1 MKLQNYVDN
10 GFKELFF
17 HLPTDERPEY
27 NGVQLINSAVI
38 LRYIQQLLRNDLRH
52 APFTF
57 VGSEQRVMEDV
68 EIQTPK
74 GAIRSRMGGIID
86 RMDSKDNVLR
96 IVDYKTGGKADTPP
110 SVESLFTPGPKRS
123 NYVFQ
128 TFLYAAI
135 VCRKLRER
143 NDDRKVAPALLYIH
157 RAAAEDYSP
166 VVQLKESYNK
176 TTPVEDFSLL
186 EEEFRTRLQALL
198 EEIFN
203 PDLSFSQTEEEDR
216 CTYCDFKEICKR

>member
-1 MKLQNYVDN
+1 M
-10 GFKELFF
+10 
-17 HLPTDERPEY
+17 R
-27 NGVQLINSAVI
+27 
-38 LRYIQQLLRNDLRH
+38 
-52 APFTF
+52 
-57 VGSEQRVMEDV
+57 
-68 EIQTPK
+68 
-74 GAIRSRMGGIID
+74 
-86 RMDSKDNVLR
+86 
-96 IVDYKTGGKADTPP
+96 
-110 SVESLFTPGPKRS
+110 
-123 NYVFQ
+123 
-128 TFLYAAI
+128 AI

-203 PDLSFSQTEEEDR
+203 PDLSFSQTEDKKTGALIVISRKYVNDR
-216 CTYCDFKEICKR
+216 NRIKTSVKTTFFSEQPK